1 VRTLPLFLACLLL
14 AAPAR
19 AAGRP
24 VGVTTITFTKTSVT
38 TGAPRVLDTVV
49 WYPAKPRTGTAEA
62 LGLRDA
68 AIRPGKYPLVIF
80 SHGNCGEPTEA
91 TYFTMA
97 LARLGFIV
105 AAPPHVGNRASD
117 GVACF
122 TSFGDSYLNRVPDV
136 RFVLD
141 GMLAQAGDRSSRFYR
156 RIRSDQLAMSGLSF
170 GGYTTL
176 LAVQREPRFTAAF
189 SLVPGGVEA
198 LDPGDIPIPT
208 LVIGAEHD
216 TIVGFPESQE
226 AYQRLAGP
234 RFLVE
239 VLAANHLS
247 AVDSCF
253 NQQLGVSLCV
263 PGDISQDEAH
273 RLILHYALPFFRR
286 YERGVRSAGH
296 VLVRPTPGV
305 VLTAEPQRGAR

>member
-1 VRTLPLFLACLLL
+1 MRTLPLFLACLLL

-97 LARLGFIV
+97 LARLGFVV

-122 TSFGDSYLNRVPDV
+122 ASFGDSLSNRVPDV

-141 GMLAQAGDRSSRFYR
+141 GMLAQAADRSSRFHHR
-156 RIRSDQLAMSGLSF
+156 LRIDKPAVSGLSF
-170 GGYTTL
+170 GGFTAL
-176 LAVQREPRFTAAF
+176 LAAEQEPRFGAAF
-189 SLVPGGVEA
+189 SLVPGGAEA
-198 LDPGDIPIPT
+198 LGSGVSVPT
-208 LVIGAEHD
+208 LVIGAERD
-216 TIVGFPESQE
+216 TIVGFAESE
-226 AYQRLAGP
+226 AAYEHLNGP

-239 VLAANHLS
+239 ILGANHLS
-247 AVDSCF
+247 SVDDCF
-253 NQQLGVSLCV
+253 DHQLGVSLCV
-263 PGDISQDEAH
+263 PGDISQDDAH

-286 YERGVRSAGH
+286 YVRGDRPAGR
-296 VLVRPTPGV
+296 VLVRSIPGV
-305 VLTAEPQRGAR
+305 VLTAEPTRGSS